1 MKTKNESSI
10 NTQTGQNKEIDNQ
23 PLIDLFELLL
33 EWDIQDV
40 QEKAE
45 QRKEVS

>member
-1 MKTKNESSI
+1 MKIKNESTA
-10 NTQTGQNKEIDNQ
+10 NTQADQTKEVDYQ
-23 PLIDLFELLL
+23 PLIDFFELLL
-33 EWDIQDV
+33 EWDMQDV

>member
-1 MKTKNESSI
+1 MEIQTDSKTPVYAEQI
-10 NTQTGQNKEIDNQ
+10 EEVDCQ

-33 EWDIQDV
+33 EWNIKDV
-40 QEKAE
+40 QEKEE

>member
-1 MKTKNESSI
+1 MKIKNKSTV
-10 NTQTGQNKEIDNQ
+10 NTQIDPSTEVDYQ

-33 EWDIQDV
+33 EWDMQGV
-40 QEKAE
+40 QKKAE

>member
-1 MKTKNESSI
+1 MKIKNESTA
-10 NTQTGQNKEIDNQ
+10 NTQTDQNKEVDYQ

-33 EWDIQDV
+33 EWDMQDV